1 MADLGMVD
9 LGKVGWGKVELVE
22 LGMVGSHRDCYCWQV
37 LGIPKL
43 VVEKLGEE
51 TTEVE
56 ESLHRRSHLIC
67 ISQRPS
73 IDLWNTYRPMR
84 LSYQVHGAAGAA
96 SAATPFSIGAATDK
110 ALNRCQ

>member
-1 MADLGMVD
+1 MAGLDM
-9 LGKVGWGKVELVE
+9 VELVE
-22 LGMVGSHRDCYCWQV
+22 LDMAALHRDCYCWQV
-37 LGIPKL
+37 LEIPKL

-84 LSYQVHGAAGAA
+84 LSYQVHEAAGAA
-96 SAATPFSIGAATDK
+96 SAATPFSTGAATDK
-110 ALNRCQ
+110 ALNKCQ